1 MALKPSNVQVRLQAG
16 TDRTLYATWSW
27 NKSGTD
33 KYDVYWDY
41 YTEGKSI
48 WFVGNHG
55 TADNKQSTYSAPS
68 NAIKV
73 RVKIRAV
80 AKKGAKWKC
89 SWSTSVTYNL
99 TAENLTDPG
108 APTVTLQ
115 SNKLTGSINDYTA
128 IGAKSIEF
136 EVVRENTT
144 SVHTVTVA
152 LRTGYAAFVWK
163 GVEAGYKYKV
173 RARGVGKDKKKGP
186 WSAYS
191 ENISSGY
198 GPVSIT
204 SIETYSAY
212 NDENGGIRITWTD
225 AKGFDGNVDSSDNY
239 EVEYADDIEKFDSG
253 ETQTS
258 DNHKLTHAEI
268 TGLTLGRTY
277 YFRVRANDGGNVH
290 GRWSEIESAAVGTKP
305 TPPTTWSYTDL
316 ITLGENIVLNWT
328 HSSDDGSKQ
337 TSAKIT
343 FKMGE
348 TTYEHTITGETATLT
363 IKTDTEEHW
372 KEIFG
377 ENLPY
382 PETDAK
388 FTWKVA
394 TKGIIDEYSD
404 PSAERSIS
412 IFEPVE
418 VSVGVYSKSSWLWD
432 PFTFATDTILTAV
445 GLYSEPITTVTEFP
459 VKIGVSVTPA
469 TQKAISYAVVITAN
483 SGYPT
488 EDKTG
493 ETIWISAGDEVY
505 SGYLTPDPSNPNY
518 LPLRLFPSD
527 IDLENNIDYTVR
539 VTVAMDS
546 GLTGEATTEF
556 DVAFDDEKYELD
568 ADISTLDN
576 YAVAIR
582 PICRDEFGNE
592 ETGVYL
598 GVYRREYDGRFTPIG
613 EDLDA
618 NEALTITDPH
628 PSLDYA
634 RYRIVATSKRTGD
647 ITYEDIPGYEMG
659 VDSIVIQWG
668 DVWRAF
674 DTDPDEAPDEMFSE
688 GNMLVLP
695 YNIDISASHSPD
707 VSLVNYIGN
716 ESPTSYYGT
725 QRGEGGSWS
734 CEIPKSD
741 KDTLFL
747 IRKLARYMGDVY
759 VREPSGIGYWA
770 NVTVSY
776 NEQYSKTTIPVSFN
790 ITRVEGGM

>member
-1 MALKPSNVQVRLQAG
+1 
-16 TDRTLYATWSW
+16 
-27 NKSGTD
+27 
-33 KYDVYWDY
+33 
-41 YTEGKSI
+41 
-48 WFVGNHG
+48 
-55 TADNKQSTYSAPS
+55 
-68 NAIKV
+68 
-73 RVKIRAV
+73 
-80 AKKGAKWKC
+80 
-89 SWSTSVTYNL
+89 
-99 TAENLTDPG
+99 
-108 APTVTLQ
+108 
-115 SNKLTGSINDYTA
+115 
-128 IGAKSIEF
+128 
-136 EVVRENTT
+136 
-144 SVHTVTVA
+144 
-152 LRTGYAAFVWK
+152 
-163 GVEAGYKYKV
+163 
-173 RARGVGKDKKKGP
+173 
-186 WSAYS
+186 
-191 ENISSGY
+191 
-198 GPVSIT
+198 
-204 SIETYSAY
+204 
-212 NDENGGIRITWTD
+212 
-225 AKGFDGNVDSSDNY
+225 
-239 EVEYADDIEKFDSG
+239 
-253 ETQTS
+253 
-258 DNHKLTHAEI
+258 
-268 TGLTLGRTY
+268 
-277 YFRVRANDGGNVH
+277 
-290 GRWSEIESAAVGTKP
+290 
-305 TPPTTWSYTDL
+305 
-316 ITLGENIVLNWT
+316 
-328 HSSDDGSKQ
+328 
-337 TSAKIT
+337 
-343 FKMGE
+343 
-348 TTYEHTITGETATLT
+348 
-363 IKTDTEEHW
+363 
-372 KEIFG
+372 
-377 ENLPY
+377 
-382 PETDAK
+382 
-388 FTWKVA
+388 
-394 TKGIIDEYSD
+394 
-404 PSAERSIS
+404 
-412 IFEPVE
+412 
-418 VSVGVYSKSSWLWD
+418 
-432 PFTFATDTILTAV
+432 
-445 GLYSEPITTVTEFP
+445 
-459 VKIGVSVTPA
+459 
-469 TQKAISYAVVITAN
+469 
-483 SGYPT
+483 
-488 EDKTG
+488 
-493 ETIWISAGDEVY
+493 
-505 SGYLTPDPSNPNY
+505 
-518 LPLRLFPSD
+518 
-527 IDLENNIDYTVR
+527 
-539 VTVAMDS
+539 MDS